1 MQIKKATLG
10 EIKLYEQIKGYE
22 VRSIVGNTGKGYGWR
37 PVCRGRYLGSA
48 CLSTESAAI
57 TNGKIFI
64 AELKKRVE
72 GVQAKPINKPA
83 APKRTRK
90 PKAVAK

>member
-10 EIKLYEQIKGYE
+10 EINLYAKIKDGE
-22 VRSIVGNTGKGYGWR
+22 VRAIRGKSDKGDGWR

-48 CLSTESAAI
+48 CLTTESAAI

-72 GVQAKPINKPA
+72 GVQAKSISKPA
-83 APKRTRK
+83 AQKRTRK
-90 PKAVAK
+90 PKAVSK

>member
-10 EIKLYEQIKGYE
+10 EINLYAQIKDGD
-22 VRSIVGNTGKGYGWR
+22 VRAIRGKSDKGDGWR

-48 CLSTESAAI
+48 CLTTESAAI

-72 GVQAKPINKPA
+72 SVKSVVVKKPA
-83 APKRTRK
+83 STKRRS
-90 PKAVAK
+90 AKNGGV